1 MNPVRNQNFKMF
13 HINKLSVEGI
23 VTWRRRVKLGA
34 VSNGV
39 KKNILFLLAFFFAF
53 STAYAADELPPL
65 PKGPMIL
72 TSATPAMQ
80 SAEYW
85 IKRIPD
91 AEKPIK
97 TMDQMKHFNEE
108 IKNMVPENI
117 DVLKLDKSRP
127 GKAVIDQ
134 LQLEYDTLKNRKLF
148 DAKDKTVPKT
158 FFEEEVKPIMQID
171 QVPARIKVKWGV
183 ATRATSVRAIPTMVK
198 MIEGKGDVEFDQL
211 QYTLIKLWT
220 PVAIYHTS
228 SDGKWFYVQAPY
240 VRGWVKAKDIAIFE
254 GREELKTRLKSGSFL
269 VVTGEGVRVFRD
281 ATLKEVF
288 QRPSM
293 GTVIPMA
300 SSKSSEGS
308 YPVWMPYRK
317 EGGVVGL
324 TKCYISRKSDVTKG
338 FPVYSQANVIR
349 QAFKLLGQR
358 YGWGGQYNG
367 RDCSG
372 FTHDVF
378 LSFGVDLPRDSKQ
391 QAMVGTQLGYFEPF
405 QNDVEK
411 KAVLRSARPGIT
423 LMKMPHH
430 QMIYL
435 GTVNDQFYT
444 IHSTW
449 AERTGQDELAD
460 EKNRINQVVVSD
472 LELNGRSYVGSLF
485 DRILSINEVD

>member
-1 MNPVRNQNFKMF
+1 M
-13 HINKLSVEGI
+13 
-23 VTWRRRVKLGA
+23 
-34 VSNGV
+34 
-39 KKNILFLLAFFFAF
+39 KKNLGFLFAFLFLFPA
-53 STAYAADELPPL
+53 AYAGEELPPL

-80 SAEYW
+80 SADYW
-85 IKRIPD
+85 IRRIPG
-91 AEKPIK
+91 AEKPVK
-97 TMDQMKHFNEE
+97 TMDQVKHFNEE
-108 IKNMVPENI
+108 IKHMVPENI

-127 GKAVIDQ
+127 GKAISDQ
-134 LQLEYDTLKNRKLF
+134 LQLEYSTLRNRKLF
-148 DAKDKTVPKT
+148 DDNDKVVPKS
-158 FFEEEVKPIMQID
+158 FFEEEIKPLMQID
-171 QVPARIKVKWGV
+171 QVPSRIKVKWAV
-183 ATRATSVRAIPTMVK
+183 ATRATSVRALPTMVK

-211 QYTLIKLWT
+211 QFTLIKLWT
-220 PVAIYHTS
+220 PVAVYHKS
-228 SDGKWFYVQAPY
+228 SDGKWLYIQAPY
-240 VRGWVKAKDIAIFE
+240 VRGWVKTKDIALFE
-254 GREELKTRLKSGSFL
+254 GREELKTRLKSGGFL
-269 VVTGEGVRVFRD
+269 VVTGESVRVCRD
-281 ATLKEVF
+281 AALKEVF

-300 SSKSSEGS
+300 SSKSSEGP

-317 EGGVVGL
+317 EGGDVGL

-338 FPVYSQANVIR
+338 FPVYSQANVLR
-349 QAFKLLGQR
+349 QAFKLLGAR

-372 FTHDVF
+372 FVHDVF
-378 LSFGVDLPRDSKQ
+378 LSLGVDLPRDSKQ
-391 QAMVGTQLGYFEPF
+391 QAMVGTQLGYFQPF
-405 QNDVEK
+405 QDDAERK
-411 KAVLRSARPGIT
+411 KALRSTRPGIT

-435 GTVNDQFYT
+435 GEVNGQFYT

>member
-1 MNPVRNQNFKMF
+1 MGFFM
-13 HINKLSVEGI
+13 
-23 VTWRRRVKLGA
+23 
-34 VSNGV
+34 
-39 KKNILFLLAFFFAF
+39 KKNILFLIAFLVVF
-53 STAYAADELPPL
+53 STAYADEELPPL

-80 SAEYW
+80 SPEYW
-85 IKRIPD
+85 IKRIPG

-108 IKNMVPENI
+108 IKNMVPENF

-148 DAKDKTVPKT
+148 DEHDKVVPKN
-158 FFEEEVKPIMQID
+158 FFEEEIKPLVQID
-171 QVPARIKVKWGV
+171 QVPSKIKVKWGV
-183 ATRATSVRAIPTMVK
+183 ATRATSVRAIPTTVK
-198 MIEGKGDVEFDQL
+198 MIEGKGDIEFDQL
-211 QYTLIKLWT
+211 QFSLIKLWT
-220 PVAIYHTS
+220 PVAIYHKS

-240 VRGWVKAKDIAIFE
+240 VRGWVKVKDIALFE

-269 VVTGEGVRVFRD
+269 VVTGESVRVFRD
-281 ATLKEVF
+281 AALKDVF

-300 SSKSSEGS
+300 SSKSSEGP

-317 EGGVVGL
+317 EGGDVGL
-324 TKCYISRKSDVTKG
+324 TKCYINRKSDVTKG

-349 QAFKLLGQR
+349 QEFKLLGAR
-358 YGWGGQYNG
+358 YGWGGMYNG

-378 LSFGVDLPRDSKQ
+378 LSLGVDLPRDSKQ

-405 QNDVEK
+405 QNDAER
-411 KAVLRSARPGIT
+411 KAALRSARPGIT
-423 LMKMPHH
+423 LLKLPHH

-435 GTVNDQFYT
+435 GTVNDQFYV

-449 AERTGQDELAD
+449 AERTGDDRLAD
-460 EKNRINQVVVSD
+460 EKYRINQVVVSD
-472 LELNGRSYVGSLF
+472 LELNGRSYLGSLF
-485 DRILSINEVD
+485 DRILSINEID

>member
-1 MNPVRNQNFKMF
+1 M
-13 HINKLSVEGI
+13 
-23 VTWRRRVKLGA
+23 
-34 VSNGV
+34 
-39 KKNILFLLAFFFAF
+39 KKNILFLLVSLFVF
-53 STAYAADELPPL
+53 SAAYADEELPPL

-80 SAEYW
+80 SPEYW
-85 IKRIPD
+85 IKRIPG

-97 TMDQMKHFNEE
+97 TIDQMKHFNEE
-108 IKNMVPENI
+108 IKHMVPENI
-117 DVLKLDKSRP
+117 DVLKIEKRRP
-127 GKAVIDQ
+127 GKAVSDQ
-134 LQLEYDTLKNRKLF
+134 LQLEYDTLRNRKLL
-148 DAKDKTVPKT
+148 DENDKPVPKS
-158 FFEEEVKPIMQID
+158 FFDEDIKPLMQIG
-171 QVPARIKVKWGV
+171 QVPSKIKVKWG
-183 ATRATSVRAIPTMVK
+183 AAARATSVRAIPTMFK

-228 SDGKWFYVQAPY
+228 NDGKWFYVQAPY
-240 VRGWVKAKDIAIFE
+240 VRGWVKAKDIAVFE

-269 VVTGEGVRVFRD
+269 VVTGESVPVFRD
-281 ATLKEVF
+281 AAFKDVF

-300 SSKSSEGS
+300 FSKSSVGP

-317 EGGVVGL
+317 KGGAVGL

-349 QAFKLLGQR
+349 QAFKLLGAR

-378 LSFGVDLPRDSKQ
+378 LSMGVDLPRDSKQ

-405 QNDVEK
+405 QNDAER
-411 KAVLRSARPGIT
+411 KAVLKAARPGIT
-423 LMKMPHH
+423 LLKMPKH

-435 GTVNDQFYT
+435 GTVNDQFYV

-449 AERTGQDELAD
+449 AERTGDDRLAD

-472 LELNGRSYVGSLF
+472 LELNGRSYLGSLF
-485 DRILSINEVD
+485 DRVLSANEID

>member
-1 MNPVRNQNFKMF
+1 MKR
-13 HINKLSVEGI
+13 S
-23 VTWRRRVKLGA
+23 
-34 VSNGV
+34 
-39 KKNILFLLAFFFAF
+39 ILYLLVFLFVF
-53 STAYAADELPPL
+53 SAAYAKEELPPL

-72 TSATPAMQ
+72 TSTTRAMQ
-80 SAEYW
+80 SPEYW
-85 IKRIPD
+85 IKRISG
-91 AEKPIK
+91 AEKSIK
-97 TMDQMKHFNEE
+97 TMDQMKHFNDE
-108 IKNMVPENI
+108 IKHMVPENI
-117 DVLKLDKSRP
+117 DVFKLDKTRP
-127 GKAVIDQ
+127 GRTVTAP

-148 DAKDKTVPKT
+148 DENDKVILKS
-158 FFEEEVKPIMQID
+158 FFEKEVEPLMQID
-171 QVPARIKVKWGV
+171 QVPSKIKVKWGV

-211 QYTLIKLWT
+211 QFTLIKLWT

-254 GREELKTRLKSGSFL
+254 GREELKTRLKSGGFL
-269 VVTGEGVRVFRD
+269 VVTGESVRVFRD
-281 ATLKEVF
+281 ATLKDVF

-300 SSKSSEGS
+300 SSKSSDGP
-308 YPVWMPYRK
+308 YPVWIPYRK
-317 EGGVVGL
+317 DGGTVGL

-349 QAFKLLGQR
+349 QAFKLLGAR

-378 LSFGVDLPRDSKQ
+378 LSMGVDLPRDSKQ

-405 QNDVEK
+405 QNDAER
-411 KAVLRSARPGIT
+411 KATLRSARPGIT
-423 LMKMPHH
+423 LLKMPKH

-435 GTVNDQFYT
+435 GTVNDQFYV

-449 AERTGQDELAD
+449 AERTGDDPVAD
-460 EKNRINQVVVSD
+460 EKNRINQVIVSD
-472 LELNGRSYVGSLF
+472 LELNGRSYIGSLF

>member
-1 MNPVRNQNFKMF
+1 MKRN
-13 HINKLSVEGI
+13 V
-23 VTWRRRVKLGA
+23 
-34 VSNGV
+34 
-39 KKNILFLLAFFFAF
+39 LFLIAFLFVF
-53 STAYAADELPPL
+53 SVAYADEELPPL

-80 SAEYW
+80 SPEYW
-85 IKRIPD
+85 IKRIPG

-108 IKNMVPENI
+108 IKHMVPENI
-117 DVLKLDKSRP
+117 EVLKLDKTRP

-148 DAKDKTVPKT
+148 DENDKIVPQS
-158 FFEEEVKPIMQID
+158 FFEEKVKPLMQID
-171 QVPARIKVKWGV
+171 QVPAKIKVKWGV
-183 ATRATSVRAIPTMVK
+183 ATQATSVRAVPTTVK

-220 PVAIYHTS
+220 PVAIYHKS
-228 SDGKWFYVQAPY
+228 SDEKWLYIQAPY
-240 VRGWVKAKDIAIFE
+240 TRGWVKAKDIAIFE
-254 GREELKTRLKSGSFL
+254 GRDELKTRLKSGSSL
-269 VVTGEGVRVFRD
+269 VVTGESVRVFRD
-281 ATLKEVF
+281 ATLKDVF

-300 SSKSSEGS
+300 SSKSSEGP
-308 YPVWMPYRK
+308 YPVWLPYRK
-317 EGGVVGL
+317 EGGAAGL

-349 QAFKLLGQR
+349 QAFKLLGAR

-378 LSFGVDLPRDSKQ
+378 LSMGVDLPRDSKQ

-405 QNDVEK
+405 RDDAQR
-411 KAVLRSARPGIT
+411 KATLRAARPGIT
-423 LMKMPHH
+423 LLKMPHH
-430 QMIYL
+430 EMIYL
-435 GTVNDQFYT
+435 GTVNDQFYV

-449 AERTGQDELAD
+449 AERTGDDPVAD

-472 LELNGRSYVGSLF
+472 LELNGRSYIGALF